1 MKMNFAIL
9 FSLMITIF
17 GLPRAFAAGGSS
29 QEDSNEEPSAPV
41 AFDLDA
47 AKVLLNGMLDYFNG
61 LGALK
66 GDYQTL
72 KNGITNAG
80 NADSVIA
87 AGKEILNAK
96 GSQGNLVEK
105 AEKDVNVARTM
116 IEKIDTYKQA
126 FWKLLDDAG
135 LDGSRVPLA
144 TRLIAIRKKCTES
157 LPEY

>member
-72 KNGITNAG
+72 KNG
-80 NADSVIA
+80 VIA